1 MIALL
6 EAMNM
11 PAFVLAPLSGILMG
25 AATAST
31 TAGSTIASQTFSG
44 PLTAAGVPAVS
55 AAAMI
60 HAGATDSTHFHMVH
74 SSMRQAVLSSWRLKI
89 V

>member
-25 AATAST
+25 AAIIST
-31 TAGSTIASQTFSG
+31 TAGSTIK
-44 PLTAAGVPAVS
+44 VS
-55 AAAMI
+55 N
-60 HAGATDSTHFHMVH
+60 H
-74 SSMRQAVLSSWRLKI
+74 
-89 V
+89 